1 MTTATRSFYSLLA
14 TLGIALA
21 ACGPQTAPGSAP
33 AASGAAQPAAAA
45 PTAAAPAAAEQ
56 PATAA
61 PPQPPIQLKVGTQ
74 RLSSDAPMYAA
85 YERGYFTEQ
94 GLDVEFVEIGAS
106 AASIPSLA
114 AGQFD
119 VGVGSIN
126 PALYNAIARGIDI
139 KLVATKGSTPP
150 VAEGNLIGSQ
160 ALVLAAEVAA
170 SGTVRDYA
178 DLRGKNVA
186 LPDRGSTLERGLTKA
201 LERGGLTIDDVEI
214 KLLAYADMLAA
225 LANRSV
231 DAAMELEPFIAQ
243 GAARGIL
250 VPWKRGAELYPGQQ
264 ATAVIYG
271 PTMPQMG
278 GNAGGRLMV
287 AYTRGLRDYHEAFGP
302 KQRNHADMIA
312 LLVRNTAIKD
322 AALYDQ
328 MGAGYM
334 NPDCYLNTETM
345 DADIDW
351 YVANGYVPQRPD
363 LAQAIDNRYCD
374 YAIQQLGRYQP

>member
-1 MTTATRSFYSLLA
+1 MLGLAREPVLVAARRRTEAMTATTRSILPLLA
-14 TLGIALA
+14 TLALGLA
-21 ACGPQTAPGSAP
+21 ACGPQTAPGSGPPASSTAQPAP
-33 AASGAAQPAAAA
+33 AGAAAPPAAAPGAAVQPAAAV
-45 PTAAAPAAAEQ
+45 
-56 PATAA
+56 
-61 PPQPPIQLKVGTQ
+61 PQPPVQLKVGTQ

-114 AGQFD
+114 SGQFD

-160 ALVLAAEVAA
+160 ALVLAADVAA
-170 SGTVRDYA
+170 SGAVRDYA

-214 KLLAYADMLAA
+214 KLLAYADMLPA

-231 DAAMELEPFIAQ
+231 DAA
-243 GAARGIL
+243 
-250 VPWKRGAELYPGQQ
+250 
-264 ATAVIYG
+264 
-271 PTMPQMG
+271 
-278 GNAGGRLMV
+278 
-287 AYTRGLRDYHEAFGP
+287 
-302 KQRNHADMIA
+302 
-312 LLVRNTAIKD
+312 
-322 AALYDQ
+322 
-328 MGAGYM
+328 
-334 NPDCYLNTETM
+334 
-345 DADIDW
+345 
-351 YVANGYVPQRPD
+351 
-363 LAQAIDNRYCD
+363 
-374 YAIQQLGRYQP
+374 